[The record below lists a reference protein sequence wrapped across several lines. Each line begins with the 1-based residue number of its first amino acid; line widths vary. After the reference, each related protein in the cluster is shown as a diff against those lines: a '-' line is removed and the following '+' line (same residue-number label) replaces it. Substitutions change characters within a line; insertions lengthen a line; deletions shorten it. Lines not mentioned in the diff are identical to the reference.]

1 MQCFRHPERAAVGI
15 CKHCQRGLCPDCVAL
30 VDDILACRDV
40 HEEDVAALTRKLTT
54 EMLQAD
60 RVRSVYIRNCIFY
73 GLVGTVFAALGTIQL
88 RFHGLQAV
96 FLIAVGA
103 LQLYA
108 ATANLLEARGFP

>member
-40 HEEDVAALTRKLTT
+40 HEKDVAALTRKLKT
-54 EMLQAD
+54 ETLQAD
-60 RVRSVYIRNCIFY
+60 RARSVYIRNGVFY
-73 GLVGTVFAALGTIQL
+73 GLVGVVFAALGTIQL
-88 RFHGLQAV
+88 RFLGLQGV

-103 LQLYA
+103 LLLYA
-108 ATANLLEARGFP
+108 AAANLLEARRFP